1 MPLEIVNGYPCK
13 FCSGRDL
20 EVEKDI
26 TYYWIETNLILR
38 EKITDYKCKNC
49 KVSSYLSLSLLG
61 FYCNFINFSMPISK
75 ENSNNPFTIIKFIIK
90 FLGDTK
96 ITLI

>member
-13 FCSGRDL
+13 FCSGRDI

-49 KVSSYLSLSLLG
+49 KVVL
-61 FYCNFINFSMPISK
+61 IRVTKHK
-75 ENSNNPFTIIKFIIK
+75 EE
-90 FLGDTK
+90 DYR
-96 ITLI
+96 

>member
-1 MPLEIVNGYPCK
+1 MKTSVRHMPLEIVNGYPCK

-49 KVSSYLSLSLLG
+49 KVVL
-61 FYCNFINFSMPISK
+61 IRVTKHK
-75 ENSNNPFTIIKFIIK
+75 EE
-90 FLGDTK
+90 DYR
-96 ITLI
+96 

>member
-49 KVSSYLSLSLLG
+49 KIVL
-61 FYCNFINFSMPISK
+61 IRVTKHK
-75 ENSNNPFTIIKFIIK
+75 EE
-90 FLGDTK
+90 DYR
-96 ITLI
+96 

>member
-49 KVSSYLSLSLLG
+49 KVVL
-61 FYCNFINFSMPISK
+61 IRVTKHK
-75 ENSNNPFTIIKFIIK
+75 EE
-90 FLGDTK
+90 DYR
-96 ITLI
+96 

>member
-1 MPLEIVNGYPCK
+1 MKYWEIEVKTSVRHMPLEIVNGYPCK

-49 KVSSYLSLSLLG
+49 KVVL
-61 FYCNFINFSMPISK
+61 IRVTKHK
-75 ENSNNPFTIIKFIIK
+75 EE
-90 FLGDTK
+90 DYR
-96 ITLI
+96 

>member
-1 MPLEIVNGYPCK
+1 MKTSVRHMPLEIVNEYPCK

-49 KVSSYLSLSLLG
+49 KVVL
-61 FYCNFINFSMPISK
+61 IRVTKHK
-75 ENSNNPFTIIKFIIK
+75 EE
-90 FLGDTK
+90 DYR
-96 ITLI
+96 

>member
-20 EVEKDI
+20 EVERDI
-26 TYYWIETNLILR
+26 TYYWIETNLILM

-49 KVSSYLSLSLLG
+49 KVVL
-61 FYCNFINFSMPISK
+61 IRVTKHK
-75 ENSNNPFTIIKFIIK
+75 EE
-90 FLGDTK
+90 DYR
-96 ITLI
+96 